1 MTEFF
6 SEYWQ
11 LVVFGAVITIAA
23 VFIIFFAAKAT
34 SSHAKAFKQQEKMLR
49 ELAELK
55 EKYRDFTAE
64 KLSEFPDEEILKG
77 VNVLYQSYVMKQDD
91 PEKAFLTFNEE
102 IQNLYVLEVL
112 IEDET
117 VKEFFGQSDML
128 LTSRI
133 VPALEMIGMSDF
145 AQMIL
150 PVCKMYDKDDET
162 TSLDVKVIERLDEFV
177 LRENIL
183 GKIKL
188 SSAEYIRLNAD
199 RLKI

>member
-1 MTEFF
+1 MC
-6 SEYWQ
+6 
-11 LVVFGAVITIAA
+11 I
-23 VFIIFFAAKAT
+23 
-34 SSHAKAFKQQEKMLR
+34 
-49 ELAELK
+49 
-55 EKYRDFTAE
+55 RD
-64 KLSEFPDEEILKG
+64 S
-77 VNVLYQSYVMKQDD
+77 
-91 PEKAFLTFNEE
+91 EKAFLTFNEE